1 MKFRQKGNRNDLLVI
16 VSRGFLGRQLI
27 FISKEQKYNEI
38 AEYDHTRQ
46 NGLNLE
52 AAKRSTGDPL
62 LLINIE
68 ICVFSI
74 RKIKTKEQR
83 YNFFLKKSK

>member
-1 MKFRQKGNRNDLLVI
+1 
-16 VSRGFLGRQLI
+16 GRQLI